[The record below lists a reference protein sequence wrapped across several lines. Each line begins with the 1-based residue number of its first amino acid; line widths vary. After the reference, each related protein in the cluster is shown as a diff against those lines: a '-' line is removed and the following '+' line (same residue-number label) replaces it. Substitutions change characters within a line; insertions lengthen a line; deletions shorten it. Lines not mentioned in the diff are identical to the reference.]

1 MGVVFDAEA
10 VADFK
15 DTLELLSIECKDA
28 NGATVPGV
36 SLIITDNQGQP
47 MYTFPNSPPTATTT
61 TTTIAEATTTTTT
74 TLEGATTTTTVAE
87 ATTTTTLR
95 GGTVTT
101 TTLPAA
107 CADGATFASVT
118 CRLAE
123 LLQAV
128 QTAAD
133 GTVGSKLAGKVSAAQ
148 QAVTAAEHALTTS
161 HKQSSKRISK
171 ALNALAAYL
180 RGLKT
185 HNAKRALQKDIRA
198 ALAAPVVALRADLKT
213 LRGK

>member
-1 MGVVFDAEA
+1 MCEPIKVNVGSHGWDPGAPGGTAILVDLRTDAITSAPMGVVFDAEA

-47 MYTFPNSPPTATTT
+47 MYTFPNTPPTATTT

-87 ATTTTTLR
+87 DDHHHVA

-133 GTVGSKLAGKVSAAQ
+133 GTVESKLAGKVSAAQ
-148 QAVTAAEHALTTS
+148 QAVTAAEHALTHPTS
-161 HKQSSKRISK
+161 SRRSAS
-171 ALNALAAYL
+171 
-180 RGLKT
+180 
-185 HNAKRALQKDIRA
+185 AKR
-198 ALAAPVVALRADLKT
+198 
-213 LRGK
+213 